1 MNRKKKLNSIF
12 NSRLK
17 KAKAKL
23 STTSKPKYISKAD
36 REAQAKQQAID
47 EQLAVDNAAQENA

>member
-17 KAKAKL
+17 RAKAKL
-23 STTSKPKYISKAD
+23 SSSNKPKYISKAD
-36 REAQAKQQAID
+36 REALAKQQAID
-47 EQLAVDNAAQENA
+47 EQSVADNVEKI